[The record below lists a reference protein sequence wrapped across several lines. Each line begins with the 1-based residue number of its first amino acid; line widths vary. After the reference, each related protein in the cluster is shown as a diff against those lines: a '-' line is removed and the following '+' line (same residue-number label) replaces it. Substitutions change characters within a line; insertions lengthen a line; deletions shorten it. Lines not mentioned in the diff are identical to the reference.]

1 MRRMAVLAV
10 LAVFCSK
17 SSAIAIAFSAEILS
31 RRRFGERKNSEG
43 DRCSLAVLRC
53 FYCQKQEWQ
62 TWPRELQG
70 VV

>member
-31 RRRFGERKNSEG
+31 RRRFGERKE
-43 DRCSLAVLRC
+43 
-53 FYCQKQEWQ
+53 Q
-62 TWPRELQG
+62 
-70 VV
+70 